1 MASKVYSWNEIG
13 THNTRN
19 DIWVVVHRKVYNI
32 TKFLDEHP
40 GGEEV
45 LLEQAG
51 VDATEA
57 FEEIGHSDDAR
68 KLIESYYVGD
78 LDSSEKS
85 DKTLKPSIHALH
97 AGQSSSPSKGSDNTM
112 LYILV
117 PVVIAVAFGVYKYT
131 SSS

>member
-1 MASKVYSWNEIG
+1 MAKTFTWNDVG

-68 KLIESYYVGD
+68 KLMEGYFVGD
-78 LDSSEKS
+78 LDSTEKA
-85 DKTLKPSIHALH
+85 DKPIKPSIHALH
-97 AGQSSSPSKGSDNTM
+97 ASSSSLNKGSDNTM
-112 LYILV
+112 LYVLI

-131 SSS
+131 SA